1 MEEQARIIKALKE
14 IGHNVDEA
22 KFSEKMK
29 SPEFVERVRK
39 TLVDEGH
46 QVSDSTNFYNKYSTK
61 QVPVKVDEQESPS
74 VMSQVGSGIRTGL
87 ETVFPRVTSKIQSE
101 PEEFQGILPEIKS
114 AGSRLVDYAIPGILD
129 AASFPGRLAT
139 GILQGTTKSGIP
151 DGRKFQESVART
163 ESEAPGV
170 GGFVEDIV
178 RSPYNVVG
186 GVGSIAAK
194 GVGGVTT
201 RLAPE
206 LLPTIARM
214 LPKGKIVTPL
224 IAGLGQVARGAGTA
238 ADIGITEN
246 ISQGKNTFEG
256 LADNLLLGTAF
267 GSIPGAYQYAKG
279 RNTEKIAEAMLPKL
293 EAMGANIP
301 KNRPE
306 RLLADLDLMAQEI
319 GVKLPADQIGKIQ
332 AIPQLLEK
340 YNTIKGTK
348 LTQSTFADA
357 VNAFQAPKNQGY
369 GALDVGD
376 LLSLGAIVNPEI
388 KSWSA
393 AAAWPVAKT
402 IEKNTP
408 FIEKYSAP
416 IADKISPLQNLARGI
431 MGSYI
436 SR

>member
-14 IGHNVDEA
+14 IGHNVDET

-61 QVPVKVDEQESPS
+61 QVPVKVVEQESPS
-74 VMSQVGSGIRTGL
+74 VLSQIGSGIQTGL
-87 ETVFPRVTSKIQSE
+87 RTTFPRLSEAETPDYSKGIG
-101 PEEFQGILPEIKS
+101 QGLRTE
-114 AGSRLVDYAIPGILD
+114 GGNMVRGVLD
-129 AASFPGRLAT
+129 AASLPGRLAT
-139 GILQGTTKSGIP
+139 GIYQGTTEPGIL
-151 DGRKFQESVART
+151 DVNKFLESVART
-163 ESEAPGV
+163 ESETPGV

-178 RSPYNVVG
+178 RSPYNIVG
-186 GVGSIAAK
+186 GAGTMTAK
-194 GVGGVTT
+194 GVGGVTS

-206 LLPTIARM
+206 LLPAIARM
-214 LPKGKIVTPL
+214 LPQGKFASPL
-224 IAGLGQVARGAGTA
+224 VAGLGQVARGAGTA

-246 ISQGKNTFEG
+246 ISQGNSPFEG

-267 GSIPGAYQYAKG
+267 GAIPGAYKYAKG
-279 RNTEKIAEAMLPKL
+279 RNTEKIAETMLSKL

-301 KNRPE
+301 KNHPE
-306 RLLADLDLMAQEI
+306 NLLAGLDQMATEI

-332 AIPQLLEK
+332 AIPAFLEK
-340 YNTIKGTK
+340 YNAKMGTK
-348 LTQSTFADA
+348 YTPGTFSEVLST
-357 VNAFQAPKNQGY
+357 FQAPANQVY

-376 LLSLGAIVNPEI
+376 LLSLGAAIHPGSPSMSLGALYPAAKLLEK
-388 KSWSA
+388 KS
-393 AAAWPVAKT
+393 PLV
-402 IEKNTP
+402 
-408 FIEKYSAP
+408 EKYGAP
-416 IADKISPLQNLARGI
+416 IAETISPLQNLARGI